1 MPQFKE
7 PKAAQRSLGMAL
19 QLGYRA
25 IDTAFIYNNQKTERA
40 VGEFLSK
47 QMSSGKLRRDDI
59 FITTK
64 HWRKYHGYDESL
76 KCLKMSLKALRVERI
91 DLWLMH
97 WPGPAYWTMSRS
109 KALLEQHGPWHFA
122 LGADHRPNPVA
133 GHTPEGMAALRAETW
148 RAMEWALD
156 QGKVRAIGV
165 SNCTVAHLETLR
177 RTAKHWPPAVNQV
190 EFHPYLAQSEL
201 LAYCKQHGILCAP
214 PPPVTARRGPVLT
227 SLVSVARRLQAYAS
241 LGGQDAGKKKL
252 EPLGGPL
259 LEHPVVTRAAVT
271 PPRPARVAAP
281 GGP

>member
-1 MPQFKE
+1 
-7 PKAAQRSLGMAL
+7 
-19 QLGYRA
+19 
-25 IDTAFIYNNQKTERA
+25 
-40 VGEFLSK
+40 
-47 QMSSGKLRRDDI
+47 
-59 FITTK
+59 
-64 HWRKYHGYDESL
+64 
-76 KCLKMSLKALRVERI
+76 MSLKALRVERI

-214 PPPVTARRGPVLT
+214 PPPSP
-227 SLVSVARRLQAYAS
+227 
-241 LGGQDAGKKKL
+241 
-252 EPLGGPL
+252 P
-259 LEHPVVTRAAVT
+259 AA
-271 PPRPARVAAP
+271 ALS
-281 GGP
+281 